1 MPYVER
7 DREVR
12 HRRNKRR
19 KVRALKAR
27 LLAERDSKVRAR
39 LLAKLRKISPRSPLP
54 EK

>member
-12 HRRNKRR
+12 RRRNKRR

-27 LLAERDSKVRAR
+27 LLTERDSKVRAR
-39 LLAKLRKISPRSPLP
+39 LSAKLRKISPRSPLP